1 MPICGAP
8 WQGHW
13 ITSPAQTAI
22 DLAGILT
29 FMKAVIALD
38 QAPWAKRSGG
48 ALTDVAALRSVAV
61 RAPMRA
67 AARVLSGIDFATPL
81 SDSVRETQSRVLIDR
96 MGFPAPVL
104 QQRFDL
110 PSGRVARPDFFF
122 EDHGHAGEF
131 DGVGKYLDPLILRG
145 RTPEEALIEEK
156 DRADELVRVVRGL
169 SRWRTPALRDP
180 RQLYDILAGAGLPTR
195 RPRPRLG
202 QHWA

>member
-1 MPICGAP
+1 VPICGAP

-81 SDSVRETQSRVLIDR
+81 SDSVRGENLWRASRKQPR
-96 MGFPAPVL
+96 
-104 QQRFDL
+104 
-110 PSGRVARPDFFF
+110 
-122 EDHGHAGEF
+122 
-131 DGVGKYLDPLILRG
+131 
-145 RTPEEALIEEK
+145 EATGGGML
-156 DRADELVRVVRGL
+156 
-169 SRWRTPALRDP
+169 
-180 RQLYDILAGAGLPTR
+180 
-195 RPRPRLG
+195 
-202 QHWA
+202 